1 MKILI
6 ALCALAACTHAQVS
20 HAGIH
25 DPDGNHVLFTHDQG
39 HGIVLVGPSGV
50 VSKGGNVQLTAGQA
64 ALAAKFPPLPLHRAK
79 RALNLPLAG
88 PSGMVYPDGRLV
100 QFSHAEADNIASIG
114 PSGIVRKDGL
124 NTQFGARKKR
134 SLPVVGP
141 SGIVYPDGRQVQFSQ
156 AEADNIA
163 VVGPS
168 GIVRKDG
175 KNTQL
180 RKKRSTKCLIGPS
193 GVLCPGANPV
203 QFSKHATPVVEGPSG
218 IVFSTGENIQIG
230 SRRKRSLSKCLQGPS
245 GVVCPSGPIQFPA
258 NAKLVEAGPSGI
270 VFSTGE
276 NIQLPLQE

>member
-1 MKILI
+1 MGI
-6 ALCALAACTHAQVS
+6 ATCSLVAFRS
-20 HAGIH
+20 SS
-25 DPDGNHVLFTHDQG
+25 G
-39 HGIVLVGPSGV
+39 HSSRHHEDSDRTLRLGCLRARASEPCR
-50 VSKGGNVQLTAGQA
+50 NPRPRWQ
-64 ALAAKFPPLPLHRAK
+64 PRPLHARPRPRDRARGAFRSRVQGRK
-79 RALNLPLAG
+79 CPTYCWSGRAGSQVPPPAPAPSEAGSQPPLAG

-100 QFSHAEADNIASIG
+100 QFS
-114 PSGIVRKDGL
+114 
-124 NTQFGARKKR
+124 
-134 SLPVVGP
+134 
-141 SGIVYPDGRQVQFSQ
+141 Q
-156 AEADNIA
+156 AEADNT
-163 VVGPS
+163 VLVGPS

>member
-1 MKILI
+1 MGKILI
-6 ALCALAACTHAQVS
+6 ALCALAACAHAQVS

-88 PSGMVYPDGRLV
+88 PSGIVYPDGRLV
-100 QFSHAEADNIASIG
+100 QFS
-114 PSGIVRKDGL
+114 
-124 NTQFGARKKR
+124 
-134 SLPVVGP
+134 
-141 SGIVYPDGRQVQFSQ
+141 Q
-156 AEADNIA
+156 AEADNT
-163 VVGPS
+163 VLVGPS

-230 SRRKRSLSKCLQGPS
+230 SRRKRSLP
-245 GVVCPSGPIQFPA
+245 VV
-258 NAKLVEAGPSGI
+258 GPSGI
-270 VFSTGE
+270 VYPDG
-276 NIQLPLQE
+276 

>member
-6 ALCALAACTHAQVS
+6 ALCTLAACAHAQVS

-79 RALNLPLAG
+79 RATPLA
-88 PSGMVYPDGRLV
+88 
-100 QFSHAEADNIASIG
+100 
-114 PSGIVRKDGL
+114 
-124 NTQFGARKKR
+124 
-134 SLPVVGP
+134 GP
-141 SGIVYPDGRQVQFSQ
+141 SGIVYPDGRLVQFTHAQADNVAVVGPSGIVNKDGKNIQFRKKRSVASAGPSGIVYSDGRQVQFTQAQ
-156 AEADNIA
+156 AENIA

-175 KNTQL
+175 MNTQF

-193 GVLCPGANPV
+193 GVLCPGAAPV

-258 NAKLVEAGPSGI
+258 NAKLVEAGPSGL